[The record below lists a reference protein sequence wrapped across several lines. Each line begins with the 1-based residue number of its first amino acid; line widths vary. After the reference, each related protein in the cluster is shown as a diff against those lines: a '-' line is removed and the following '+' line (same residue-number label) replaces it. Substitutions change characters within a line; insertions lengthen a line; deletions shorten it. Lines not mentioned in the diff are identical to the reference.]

1 MEIINEHKLGVA
13 KGTAVEQDVDMN
25 FKGETAEVFDESSR
39 DEARHARMLQG
50 LLDRYFK

>member
-25 FKGETAEVFDESSR
+25 FKGETAEVFD

-50 LLDRYFK
+50 VLDRYFK